1 MDQAMNDGASRDGP
15 SQRLTDDARSRESA
29 DPTHIEEVLPDAETT
44 RVERMRD
51 LLRESEARFREFA
64 EASSDVL
71 WIRDAETMQ
80 WEYLSPAFDD
90 VYGIS
95 REVALS
101 GNDLLQWANSILPE
115 DRARALDCISR
126 ARAGERVSFEYRI
139 TCPQD
144 GTLRWLRSS
153 VFPMLDHHGRV
164 RRIGGIGKDITG
176 LKLALDYQRRL
187 LAELQHRVRNTL
199 AVIRSIV
206 RRTAENS
213 ETFEDFA
220 GHLDGR
226 IAAFS
231 RVQMVVTR
239 DPLAGFDLAELIS
252 EELRACAMREGERFF
267 LHGPSVRLRPK
278 AAERMALVIHELTT
292 NAVKH
297 GAFSVE
303 RGRIDVRWLKEERD
317 GEAWLSLEWK
327 ESGMT
332 GRYVEQ
338 RREGFGTILLRH
350 TLPYDLSAE
359 VTRAYEPSG
368 FRCGIAFPLEA
379 RTA

>member
-1 MDQAMNDGASRDGP
+1 MDQPMNDGESRQGP
-15 SQRLTDDARSRESA
+15 SQRVTDDARSREIA
-29 DPTHIEEVLPDAETT
+29 DPTLIAEVSPDAETT

-51 LLRESEARFREFA
+51 LLQESEARFREFA

-71 WIRDAETMQ
+71 WTRDAETMQ

-95 REVALS
+95 RDVALS
-101 GNDLLQWANSILPE
+101 GNDLVQWTNLILPE
-115 DRARALDCISR
+115 DRSLAFDCISR

-139 TCPQD
+139 MWPKD
-144 GTLRWLRSS
+144 GKLRWLRSN

-164 RRIGGIGKDITG
+164 RRIGGIGRDVTA
-176 LKLALDYQRRL
+176 LKLALDHQRRL

-220 GHLDGR
+220 SHLDGR

-231 RVQMVVTR
+231 RVQMAVTR

-252 EELRACAMREGERFF
+252 EELRACAARDGEQFC
-267 LHGPSVRLRPK
+267 LHGPAVRLEAK
-278 AAERMALVIHELTT
+278 AAERMTLAIHELAT
-292 NAVKH
+292 NALKH

-303 RGRIDVRWLKEERD
+303 RGHIDVRWLTEERR
-317 GEAWLSLEWK
+317 GEPWLSLEWK
-327 ESGMT
+327 ESGMG
-332 GRYVEQ
+332 GRPVEQ
-338 RREGFGTILLRH
+338 RREGFGTMLLRH
-350 TLPYDLSAE
+350 TLPYDLRAE
-359 VTRAYEPSG
+359 VTRAYEPGG
-368 FRCGIAFPLEA
+368 FRCEIAFPLEA
-379 RTA
+379 RAA

>member
-1 MDQAMNDGASRDGP
+1 MDQPMIDDASRGGP
-15 SQRLTDDARSRESA
+15 PRRATDDSRLREIA
-29 DPTHIEEVLPDAETT
+29 DPTHLDEVMQDAETT
-44 RVERMRD
+44 PVEHMRD
-51 LLRESEARFREFA
+51 FLRESEARFRELA

-90 VYGIS
+90 VYGIP
-95 REVALS
+95 REAAQS
-101 GNDLLQWANSILPE
+101 GNDLLQWANLILPE

-139 TCPQD
+139 ICPKD
-144 GTLRWLRSS
+144 GRLRWLRSN
-153 VFPMLDHHGRV
+153 VFPMRDRHGRV
-164 RRIGGIGKDITG
+164 RRLGGIGRDITA
-176 LKLALDYQRRL
+176 LKLALDHQQRL

-231 RVQMVVTR
+231 RVQMAVTR

-252 EELRACAMREGERFF
+252 EELRACATREGEQFS
-267 LHGPSVRLRPK
+267 LHGPSVRLGAR
-278 AAERMALVIHELTT
+278 AAERMALAIHELTT
-292 NAVKH
+292 NALKH

-303 RGRIDVRWLKEERD
+303 RGHIDVRWLTEERN
-317 GEAWLSLEWK
+317 GEAWLSLEWR
-327 ESGMT
+327 ESGMA
-332 GRYVEQ
+332 GRPVEQ

-350 TLPYDLSAE
+350 TLPYDLRAE
-359 VTRAYEPSG
+359 VTRTYEPGG
-368 FRCGIAFPLEA
+368 FRCAIVFPLEGS
-379 RTA
+379 TC